1 MCFLRYGVQ
10 QTEMFVILGHF
21 SPFYPTNNPKNE
33 NFEKMEKNTQRSH
46 HFTLVYHKWH
56 PHDVWLQWYG
66 AQKILFVIFDF
77 FFYSLTSPTTCN
89 YKIKKKKWKNGCRYY
104 HFTPAYDNWKSY
116 DVRFLRN
123 GVQQTIFFAILGHF
137 LSYVKIYSF
146 KLTFLW
152 TKPGF

>member
-77 FFYSLTSPTTCN
+77 FFYSLTSLTTCN
-89 YKIKKKKWKNGCRYY
+89 YKIKKKMAKWLQILSFYTCIWQLKIIWR
-104 HFTPAYDNWKSY
+104 TVPEKWSATDN
-116 DVRFLRN
+116 
-123 GVQQTIFFAILGHF
+123 FFAILGHF

>member
-33 NFEKMEKNTQRSH
+33 NFEKMEKNTRRSH

-89 YKIKKKKWKNGCRYY
+89 YKIKKKNGKMAADIIILHLHMTTENHMTYGSWEMECNRQ
-104 HFTPAYDNWKSY
+104 F
-116 DVRFLRN
+116 FLP
-123 GVQQTIFFAILGHF
+123 F
-137 LSYVKIYSF
+137 
-146 KLTFLW
+146 
-152 TKPGF
+152 